1 MSVEDLRKA
10 VDEVKRL
17 VEETLATTEAM
28 TPHFDTALAGLAS
41 LLNSSAQMEAQAA
54 QGTLREAAERMAEV
68 RLAAH
73 AATEAAA
80 QYMTN
85 L

>member
-1 MSVEDLRKA
+1 
-10 VDEVKRL
+10 
-17 VEETLATTEAM
+17 
-28 TPHFDTALAGLAS
+28 
-41 LLNSSAQMEAQAA
+41 MEAQAA
-54 QGTLREAAERMAEV
+54 QGTLREAAERVAEV
-68 RLAAH
+68 HLAAC